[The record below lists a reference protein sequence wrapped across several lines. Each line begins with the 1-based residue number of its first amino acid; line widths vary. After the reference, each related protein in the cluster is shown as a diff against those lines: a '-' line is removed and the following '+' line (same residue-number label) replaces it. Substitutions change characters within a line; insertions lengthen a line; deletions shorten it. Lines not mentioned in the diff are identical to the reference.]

1 MNESGRAQ
9 SGPSHWPVHPFDD
22 DKLHEECGVYGV
34 FGVDDAAN
42 YVALGLHA
50 LQHRGQEAAG
60 IVSYDPATGFNNVK
74 RIGYVR
80 DNFTK
85 QSVMDLVAGRSA
97 IGHTRYSTAG
107 GKGAALD
114 LPVHLGHRVSGP
126 SDGPFDSEDDPR
138 ADEGRASPGRRRLL
152 GHSHDPDQDDRGT

>member
-1 MNESGRAQ
+1 MNESGH
-9 SGPSHWPVHPFDD
+9 STWLSDPFDD
-22 DKLHEECGVYGV
+22 DKLREECGVYGV

-60 IVSYDPATGFNNVK
+60 IVSYSPDTGFNSVR

-85 QSVMDLVAGRSA
+85 PNVMAM
-97 IGHTRYSTAG
+97 
-107 GKGAALD
+107 
-114 LPVHLGHRVSGP
+114 LPGRVSIT
-126 SDGPFDSEDDPR
+126 
-138 ADEGRASPGRRRLL
+138 L
-152 GHSHDPDQDDRGT
+152 GDVKLSRT